1 MTNSP
6 VKNLPRYLKHFIGT
20 PHLVF
25 VPVHGHS
32 DCGDSSQ
39 PFTRANPRS
48 GVKHKS
54 IATYPVDNE
63 MVIFG
68 FESWKEAAL
77 FALDNGTEVFE
88 SDPAVGL
95 AEKRISDIAYVIWDV
110 RTNASYDRRNG
121 KLVRTIETEF
131 VRKGLAVV
139 SPDEYNE
146 ALKRANASYPSTP
159 C

>member
-25 VPVHGHS
+25 VPVHGHNSYS
-32 DCGDSSQ
+32 DGDQ
-39 PFTRANPRS
+39 PFTRANPRD

-68 FESWKEAAL
+68 FGTWKDAAQ

-88 SDPAVGL
+88 SDPAA
-95 AEKRISDIAYVIWDV
+95 AEQERRISDVAYIIWDL
-110 RTNASYDRRNG
+110 RANAQYDN
-121 KLVRTIETEF
+121 
-131 VRKGLAVV
+131 RKGVKRTFESEAVRRGL
-139 SPDEYNE
+139 SPVAPAEYSE
-146 ALKRANASYPSTP
+146 ALKRANASGSSTP

>member
-25 VPVHGHS
+25 VPVHGHNSYS
-32 DCGDSSQ
+32 DGDQ
-39 PFTRANPRS
+39 PFTRANPRD

-68 FESWKEAAL
+68 FEAWKDAAQ

-88 SDPAVGL
+88 SDPVAAL
-95 AEKRISDIAYVIWDV
+95 AERRISDIAYVIWDV

-121 KLVRTIETEF
+121 KPVRTEESEF
-131 VRKGLAVV
+131 DRKGL
-139 SPDEYNE
+139 SPVRFEEYHE
-146 ALKRANASYPSTP
+146 AMRRANASGSSTP